1 MHKNAA
7 MSNLDGEFLAT
18 IVLTN
23 PNPQGRSFCANPNL
37 QASSFRAKRGISL
50 RSKPRATDRAL
61 TTHTPSQPANYF
73 PSRESSKR
81 QFHRAKQ
88 RKQSLPAINIAK
100 TIARRKHRRAS
111 SQHNIFRER
120 RAIGNVGDVV
130 YADRVANGR
139 LQQNKFERFS
149 AFEA

>member
-23 PNPQGRSFCANPNL
+23 PNL
-37 QASSFRAKRGISL
+37 QASSVRAKRGISL

-61 TTHTPSQPANYF
+61 TTHTPSQTANYF
-73 PSRESSKR
+73 PSRGSSKR

-100 TIARRKHRRAS
+100 TISRCKDRRAS
-111 SQHNIFRER
+111 SNHNIFRER
-120 RAIGNVGDVV
+120 LKLSNGCAQGPAHRM
-130 YADRVANGR
+130 ANFR
-139 LQQNKFERFS
+139 LPQDKFKRPTP
-149 AFEA
+149 